1 MAGSGGSLLRTTCS
15 LFVRPPVHHLL
26 PFVPPLPR
34 CTTCPPSCPLSSRQV
49 HHDGQAKYV
58 GRLSRQAAA
67 VGADIVTTWQQQC
80 VASKVAQRVSLVCM
94 FVC

>member
-1 MAGSGGSLLRTTCS
+1 MHGHGQQPGLWQQCIVGSLLCTTCS
-15 LFVRPPVHHLL
+15 L
-26 PFVPPLPR
+26 
-34 CTTCPPSCPLSSRQV
+34 SCPLSSRQV

-80 VASKVAQRVSLVCM
+80 VASKVAQRVSRMCL
-94 FVC
+94 FVCL